1 MKEEKSC
8 GAIIR
13 DDGEYLVIKQRQG
26 HWDFPKGHVE
36 EGESEKETARREVK
50 EETDVDIAF
59 VDGFRET
66 IQYQPRKGVEK
77 EVVFFLAEPDSRD
90 VSIQEEELHSAT
102 WKPFDDAMSL
112 LTYDT
117 AKTVLEKA
125 KNYVVFSQYKEE

>member
-1 MKEEKSC
+1 M
-8 GAIIR
+8 
-13 DDGEYLVIKQRQG
+13 
-26 HWDFPKGHVE
+26 
-36 EGESEKETARREVK
+36 
-50 EETDVDIAF
+50 
-59 VDGFRET
+59 
-66 IQYQPRKGVEK
+66 EK